1 MELLCVDV
9 DSSSAPPRIGKFQK
23 IPLLCLYTKKDVFV
37 LELGYKPSGA
47 SEVEGQVLSVTEPF
61 EEVLM
66 GTSTTTSI
74 IRIRQAP
81 QRHTGYAT
89 MCPPKSMAMLAY
101 DSMTQ
106 EYSINLFHANEAL
119 VSRHFHGME
128 HLEEQTET
136 ITDFCFCQSNAFSLL
151 SSMSVALLK
160 GSGEVLFASP
170 ILFRGT
176 VVPRSIVSKTLE
188 YLQLEP
194 AEEGSAR
201 RRQFLSAKRYLMDT
215 FPDDGRSHFLTAQVR
230 SLAFEWPVRV
240 QGPVFRNFQCTE
252 SLASAIEPVVAG
264 DLVGLCIGHLGDIVE
279 FGLLSPTT
287 LVPRFKLEDDADT
300 NELDQ
305 AFRRGNIVQRVDLR
319 DDEYNQ
325 ERNNASMALICDP
338 IIDSVVHYVTPS
350 SIRSISTNTVKIA
363 AAKVREQAGSTG
375 GMFSPASKRKDMRP
389 RTTAWSCLDIN
400 SFQDTRNSVVGA
412 VVSDDV
418 HLGHVLV
425 SRLSNQSMVA
435 INLTESRQLQ
445 EMDTIGDGDELAKQA
460 NGATTLDRELRALQ
474 DTAPLAEIVEP
485 LLKKV
490 IAGLGG
496 MGKVVGSSTPA
507 AAITPDLLAAATS
520 VKERCDKE
528 ILLPLLELNEYVKA
542 RRKELKVMHE
552 NQMAQVK
559 SLKDLMAKLKQR
571 NSTINEKA
579 EIVATNAKVMAQR
592 SGSVL
597 QASSDLLP
605 TITQTEFDYFQE
617 LKRLHEKTNEWQQE
631 FEHLN
636 RKVSIIGESVDNG
649 ILAGPMVLPR
659 DLINNSTFLLRGCE
673 KNIRDEKTKL
683 REAKDQVDMLAAVAG
698 VDLDPNGP
706 VGTLQ

>member
-1 MELLCVDV
+1 MPRLANSTAGFTTPSRDLVPFAQNSPSSTSSVRLSCLSPSGRAVHSIAVRNSIPYIETHSLPLVGTVEGENDVRDGSVPSVVRTQLPDQVCTALARYPAMELLCVDV
-9 DSSSAPPRIGKFQK
+9 DSSSAAPRIGKFQK

-425 SRLSNQSMVA
+425 SRLSNRESNMMLRMT
-435 INLTESRQLQ
+435 IRIECSNLSFQNVEYR
-445 EMDTIGDGDELAKQA
+445 IDGRHREHSLLL
-460 NGATTLDRELRALQ
+460 GATFT
-474 DTAPLAEIVEP
+474 
-485 LLKKV
+485 
-490 IAGLGG
+490 
-496 MGKVVGSSTPA
+496 
-507 AAITPDLLAAATS
+507 
-520 VKERCDKE
+520 
-528 ILLPLLELNEYVKA
+528 
-542 RRKELKVMHE
+542 
-552 NQMAQVK
+552 
-559 SLKDLMAKLKQR
+559 
-571 NSTINEKA
+571 
-579 EIVATNAKVMAQR
+579 
-592 SGSVL
+592 
-597 QASSDLLP
+597 
-605 TITQTEFDYFQE
+605 
-617 LKRLHEKTNEWQQE
+617 
-631 FEHLN
+631 
-636 RKVSIIGESVDNG
+636 
-649 ILAGPMVLPR
+649 
-659 DLINNSTFLLRGCE
+659 
-673 KNIRDEKTKL
+673 
-683 REAKDQVDMLAAVAG
+683 
-698 VDLDPNGP
+698 
-706 VGTLQ
+706 